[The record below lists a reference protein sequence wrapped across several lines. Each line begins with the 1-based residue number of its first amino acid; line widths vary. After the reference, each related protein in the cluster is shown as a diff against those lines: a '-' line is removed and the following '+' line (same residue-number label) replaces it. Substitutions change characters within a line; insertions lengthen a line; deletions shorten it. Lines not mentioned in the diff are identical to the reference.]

1 MRTTDRSD
9 GTLDTSA
16 HHVLETR
23 GIEPVPDAERH
34 AKTRALLPTWIAAN
48 ITVLLLTMGAALAVS
63 YGLNFW
69 QALAVG
75 GVLML
80 VATSFLG
87 SFIAFLSLLAVAFSA
102 WVGVFGADKLR
113 REAYDAGALL
123 DTTRTSAYRYRG
135 GFSPAA
141 VAAWA
146 LGLGSGLLFSTSD
159 WFTGPLASNNPVGEY
174 GLGWVAT
181 VAVSF
186 LLYAVLPKPA
196 VAPVAQPAKGSATM
210 AV

>member
-1 MRTTDRSD
+1 MSGVVGGAGGQRLLAATADDEPAECADHDHGDDYSKDDGFHNAPQYQSSPSREGFSVSSEGFRGFLREHASRKSKKRHKVCLIAMRTTDRSD

-75 GVLML
+75 LAAPVVSYGL
-80 VATSFLG
+80 V
-87 SFIAFLSLLAVAFSA
+87 
-102 WVGVFGADKLR
+102 
-113 REAYDAGALL
+113 
-123 DTTRTSAYRYRG
+123 
-135 GFSPAA
+135 
-141 VAAWA
+141 
-146 LGLGSGLLFSTSD
+146 GSGRHTR
-159 WFTGPLASNNPVGEY
+159 ASGA
-174 GLGWVAT
+174 GLRA
-181 VAVSF
+181 
-186 LLYAVLPKPA
+186 
-196 VAPVAQPAKGSATM
+196 
-210 AV
+210 